1 MYLTPQEFTSL
12 PLTIKRTYFS
22 NLQLECSDD
31 QRCHQSFNKAHEEQF
46 VNSKLSNVQGMT
58 TIELKNG
65 VRVVILGEKHYKVA
79 PETVPI
85 GSLIKYLQIK
95 CSDNLDVFVED
106 TFTSRTKTQGR
117 GGHIPQVTSESD
129 SLDTLYNRMYKHSD
143 CGKVRFHAVDLRS
156 SGIIQLIFYLENQ
169 FKEGIE
175 AFALLDIVLEVV
187 LNDFQL
193 AKKIYHK
200 QLRHIGDIEIVQLEH
215 SIDEWSEIWIKQAE
229 VEAQK
234 GNWRECISWMNHLVD
249 HTINVY
255 ALLRAAR
262 NDFDSKIRLIY
273 MGELHRLQINEM
285 LQQSSVKYSVSEEDT
300 LITVN
305 RVLTTVEVR
314 TSK

>member
-1 MYLTPQEFTSL
+1 MVMDKFFLSESLLKRICIFTPQEFTSL
-12 PLTIKRTYFS
+12 PLTTKRTYFS

-129 SLDTLYNRMYKHSD
+129 SLDTLYNRMYK
-143 CGKVRFHAVDLRS
+143 
-156 SGIIQLIFYLENQ
+156 
-169 FKEGIE
+169 
-175 AFALLDIVLEVV
+175 
-187 LNDFQL
+187 
-193 AKKIYHK
+193 
-200 QLRHIGDIEIVQLEH
+200 
-215 SIDEWSEIWIKQAE
+215 
-229 VEAQK
+229 
-234 GNWRECISWMNHLVD
+234 
-249 HTINVY
+249 T
-255 ALLRAAR
+255 
-262 NDFDSKIRLIY
+262 
-273 MGELHRLQINEM
+273 
-285 LQQSSVKYSVSEEDT
+285 
-300 LITVN
+300 
-305 RVLTTVEVR
+305 
-314 TSK
+314 